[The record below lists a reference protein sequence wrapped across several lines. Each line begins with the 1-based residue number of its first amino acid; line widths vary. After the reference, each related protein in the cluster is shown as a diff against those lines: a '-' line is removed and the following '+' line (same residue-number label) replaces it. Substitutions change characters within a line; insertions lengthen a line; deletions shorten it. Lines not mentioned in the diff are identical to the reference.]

1 MIPQRG
7 EPELGYS
14 SRNGGCGDGKW
25 VLICVVF
32 SGLCGASLEL
42 FNAGLRGGMDKC
54 TPARIERFGEFEIL
68 WERITCKSAR
78 DS

>member
-1 MIPQRG
+1 MIPQYG

-25 VLICVVF
+25 VLVCVVL
-32 SGLCGASLEL
+32 SGLCGAGLEL
-42 FNAGLRGGMDKC
+42 ICAGLRGGMNEC

-68 WERITCKSAR
+68 WE
-78 DS
+78 